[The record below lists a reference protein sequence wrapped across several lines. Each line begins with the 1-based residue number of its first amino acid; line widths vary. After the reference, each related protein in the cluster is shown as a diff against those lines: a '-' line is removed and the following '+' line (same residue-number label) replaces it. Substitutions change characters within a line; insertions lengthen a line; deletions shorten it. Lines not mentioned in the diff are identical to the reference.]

1 MRNGLEGREDSAG
14 SVSPSRRTRF
24 AFLALGALAAALLAA
39 LSPAVVLGES
49 APLTLT
55 GKAILEHPAGKAIVA
70 AGRLLKAGKAAEVR
84 KSAAKEVREEW
95 AAMSAAEKKEETER
109 LQGRTPDPAAFEA
122 DIVRIGEMIVDGE
135 SARLM
140 IPTPS
145 GDYSAMGFA
154 ELEDGKW
161 RVSRGPMTLQ
171 VPEPETAPAIRGAAI
186 LDHELGQLAIDYASK
201 LAAGKFDAALALLST
216 GGRAR
221 RDALPAD
228 ERQRSD
234 DFRRKYLP
242 QPEALA
248 SQIRDGGELTFTAG
262 KAYLNVMSFTTT
274 QNADGSVTS
283 SSETIGLGFQQE
295 SDRWTIAD

>member
-1 MRNGLEGREDSAG
+1 
-14 SVSPSRRTRF
+14 
-24 AFLALGALAAALLAA
+24 
-39 LSPAVVLGES
+39 
-49 APLTLT
+49 
-55 GKAILEHPAGKAIVA
+55 
-70 AGRLLKAGKAAEVR
+70 
-84 KSAAKEVREEW
+84 
-95 AAMSAAEKKEETER
+95 MSAAEKKEETER
-109 LQGRTPDPAAFEA
+109 LQGRTPDPVAFEA
-122 DIVRIGEMIVDGE
+122 DIVRVGEMVVDGE

-186 LDHELGQLAIDYASK
+186 LDHEIGKLAIDYAGKLAAGK
-201 LAAGKFDAALALLST
+201 LAAGKFDAALTLLST
-216 GGRAR
+216 GARAR

-234 DFRRKYLP
+234 DFRRKHLP

-262 KAYLNVMSFTTT
+262 KAYLNVVSFTTT

-283 SSETIGLGFQQE
+283 SS
-295 SDRWTIAD
+295 

>member
-1 MRNGLEGREDSAG
+1 MRNRLEGRENSAG

-39 LSPAVVLGES
+39 LSPAVVRGES
-49 APLTLT
+49 EPLTLT

-122 DIVRIGEMIVDGE
+122 DIVRVGEMIVDGE

-201 LAAGKFDAALALLST
+201 LAAGKLDAALALLST

-221 RDALPAD
+221 RDALPGD

-234 DFRRKYLP
+234 DFRRQYLP

-283 SSETIGLGFQQE
+283 SSATIGLGFQQE

>member
-1 MRNGLEGREDSAG
+1 MRHGLESRENSAG

-122 DIVRIGEMIVDGE
+122 DIARIGEMIVDGE

-186 LDHELGQLAIDYASK
+186 LDHEVGQLAIDYASK
-201 LAAGKFDAALALLST
+201 LAAGKLDAALALLST

-234 DFRRKYLP
+234 DFRRQYLP

-283 SSETIGLGFQQE
+283 SSATIGLGFQQE

>member
-1 MRNGLEGREDSAG
+1 MRNGLECCEGSAG
-14 SVSPSRRTRF
+14 SVSPARRTRF
-24 AFLALGALAAALLAA
+24 ALVALGALAAALLAA
-39 LSPAVVLGES
+39 LSPAVVRGES
-49 APLTLT
+49 EPLTLT

-70 AGRLLKAGKAAEVR
+70 AGRLLKAGKAAQVR
-84 KSAAKEVREEW
+84 KSAAKEVRQEW
-95 AAMSAAEKKEETER
+95 AAMSPAEQKEESER
-109 LQGRTPDPAAFEA
+109 LQGRTPDPVAFEA
-122 DIVRIGEMIVDGE
+122 DIVRIGEMIVDGA

-154 ELEDGKW
+154 ELEDGQW

-186 LDHELGQLAIDYASK
+186 LEHEAGKLAIDYAGK

-234 DFRRKYLP
+234 DFRRKVLP
-242 QPEALA
+242 QPKALA
-248 SQIRDGGELTFTAG
+248 SSIRDGGELTFTAG
-262 KAYLNVMSFTTT
+262 KAYLNVVSFTTT

-283 SSETIGLGFQQE
+283 TSETIGLGFENE
-295 SDRWTIAD
+295 SGKWKIAD